1 MSSLLL
7 KPKLSL
13 LFISCISLSISGL
26 TTQAH
31 AGLFDNYTDTA
42 QNFRSS
48 LTQPISAPTQ
58 ELFEKKAKSNDAALY
73 LLEKA
78 RLEQANKQ
86 YEASKQTFEKAFEL
100 LDAQNNKATISA
112 SKLGFKAL
120 SLVSNDSVAPYKIPE
135 YEQVLAHVYQSINYL
150 ALNNTEGAA
159 VEMRVAQRIQRE
171 IELAHSKEAEK
182 AAAKGQNVNSAPA
195 EYDEA
200 LAGLNTIAGK
210 VKNTY
215 QNAYAFYMAATLWE
229 ALGEKNDALVDY
241 KKAYELQPND
251 FIKND
256 VKRLDNAAKKANG
269 QYPVVIFLEQGL
281 VPQKISSTLAIPT
294 LNGLVNISFA
304 SYDPSTYV
312 TPSQVDVAVNGKT
325 VANTALLTDIG
336 ALAVKTLK
344 EKIAANLTTQIARS
358 TAKYAVQKELGN
370 RLGVFGQLAGNI
382 YNTATEKADVR
393 AWNTLPSNAQVTRLL
408 LPVGSHTIQ
417 LKNNYANQSINIE
430 VKANQTTFIHGI
442 ETNQQIVA
450 DSFSIAK

>member
-1 MSSLLL
+1 
-7 KPKLSL
+7 
-13 LFISCISLSISGL
+13 
-26 TTQAH
+26 
-31 AGLFDNYTDTA
+31 
-42 QNFRSS
+42 
-48 LTQPISAPTQ
+48 
-58 ELFEKKAKSNDAALY
+58 
-73 LLEKA
+73 
-78 RLEQANKQ
+78 
-86 YEASKQTFEKAFEL
+86 
-100 LDAQNNKATISA
+100 
-112 SKLGFKAL
+112 
-120 SLVSNDSVAPYKIPE
+120 
-135 YEQVLAHVYQSINYL
+135 
-150 ALNNTEGAA
+150 
-159 VEMRVAQRIQRE
+159 MRVAQRIQRE

-312 TPSQVDVAVNGKT
+312 APSQVDVAVNGKT

>member
-1 MSSLLL
+1 MSS
-7 KPKLSL
+7 SL
-13 LFISCISLSISGL
+13 MKSKVSLFIMGCLSFPSLAL
-26 TTQAH
+26 TTQAQ

-42 QNFRSS
+42 QSFRSS
-48 LTQPISAPTQ
+48 LTQPLNTSTQ
-58 ELFEKKAKSNDAALY
+58 ELFQKKTKSNDATLY

-78 RLEQANKQ
+78 RLEQANQQ
-86 YEASKQTFEKAFEL
+86 YEASKQTFENAFTL
-100 LDAQNNKATISA
+100 LDEQNNKATISA

-120 SLVSNDSVAPYKIPE
+120 SLVTNDSVSPYKIPE
-135 YEQVLAHVYQSINYL
+135 YEQVLAHVYQAINYL
-150 ALNNTEGAA
+150 ALNNTEGAS

-182 AAAKGQNVNSAPA
+182 AAAKAQENNAPPA

-200 LAGLNTIAGK
+200 LAGLDTIAGR

-256 VKRLDNAAKKANG
+256 VKRLDAATGNTSAK
-269 QYPVVIFLEQGL
+269 YPVIIFLEQGL

-294 LNGLVNISFA
+294 PNGLVNVSFA
-304 SYDPSTYV
+304 SYDPATYIA
-312 TPSQVDVAVNGKT
+312 PSQIDVSVNGKT

-344 EKIAANLTTQIARS
+344 ENIAANLTTQIARS

-370 RLGVFGQLAGNI
+370 RLGILGQLAGNV

-393 AWNTLPSNAQVTRLL
+393 AWNTLPSNAQVTRLS
-408 LPVGSHTIQ
+408 LPAGSHTIQ

-430 VKANQTTFIHGI
+430 VKPNQTTFIRGI

-450 DSFSIAK
+450 DSFSITK

>member
-1 MSSLLL
+1 MLSPNKFKKSFLLISSL
-7 KPKLSL
+7 SL
-13 LFISCISLSISGL
+13 ASLTIS
-26 TTQAH
+26 TQIQ
-31 AGLFDNYTDTA
+31 AGLFDNYSDTA
-42 QNFRSS
+42 QNFRAS
-48 LTQPISAPTQ
+48 LTQPISPITEEFFQ
-58 ELFEKKAKSNDAALY
+58 KKIKSNDAALY

-135 YEQVLAHVYQSINYL
+135 YEQVLAHVYQAINFL

-171 IELAHSKEAEK
+171 IELSHSKEAEK
-182 AAAKGQNVNSAPA
+182 AAANAQNNMTTPI
-195 EYDEA
+195 EYDDA
-200 LAGLNTIAGK
+200 LAGINTIAGK

-256 VKRLDNAAKKANG
+256 VKRIDTVTTIKSNT

-281 VPQKISSTLAIPT
+281 VPQKISSSLAIPT
-294 LNGLVNISFA
+294 TNGLVNVSFA
-304 SYDPSTYV
+304 SYDPTTYT
-312 TPSQVDVAVNGKT
+312 TPSQIDIAVNGKI
-325 VANTALLTDIG
+325 VANTALLSDIG

-344 EKIAANLTTQIARS
+344 ENITANLATQIARS
-358 TAKYAVQKELGN
+358 TAKYAMQKELGN
-370 RLGVFGQLAGNI
+370 RLGVLGQLAGNV
-382 YNTATEKADVR
+382 YNAATERADLR
-393 AWNTLPSNAQVTRLL
+393 AWNTLPSNAQVTRLA
-408 LPVGSHTIQ
+408 LPAGKHNIEF
-417 LKNNYANQSINIE
+417 KNGYVKQSINIE
-430 VKANQTTFIHGI
+430 VKPNQTTFIRGI
-442 ETNQQIVA
+442 ETNQQITA
-450 DSFSIAK
+450 DSFSINK

>member
-1 MSSLLL
+1 
-7 KPKLSL
+7 
-13 LFISCISLSISGL
+13 
-26 TTQAH
+26 
-31 AGLFDNYTDTA
+31 
-42 QNFRSS
+42 
-48 LTQPISAPTQ
+48 
-58 ELFEKKAKSNDAALY
+58 
-73 LLEKA
+73 
-78 RLEQANKQ
+78 
-86 YEASKQTFEKAFEL
+86 
-100 LDAQNNKATISA
+100 LDEQNNKATISA

-120 SLVSNDSVAPYKIPE
+120 SLVTNDSVSPYKIPE
-135 YEQVLAHVYQSINYL
+135 YEQVLAHVYQAINYL
-150 ALNNTEGAA
+150 ALNNTEGAS

-182 AAAKGQNVNSAPA
+182 AAAKAQENNAPPA

-200 LAGLNTIAGK
+200 LAGLDTIAGR

-256 VKRLDNAAKKANG
+256 VKRLDAATGNTSAK
-269 QYPVVIFLEQGL
+269 YPVIIFLEQGL

-294 LNGLVNISFA
+294 PNGLVNVSFA
-304 SYDPSTYV
+304 SYDPATYIA
-312 TPSQVDVAVNGKT
+312 PSQIDVSVNGKT

-344 EKIAANLTTQIARS
+344 ENIAANLTTQIARS

-370 RLGVFGQLAGNI
+370 RLGILGQLAGNV

-393 AWNTLPSNAQVTRLL
+393 AWNTLPSNAQVTRLS
-408 LPVGSHTIQ
+408 LPAGSQTIQ

-430 VKANQTTFIHGI
+430 VKPNQTTFIRGI

-450 DSFSIAK
+450 DSFSITK

>member
-1 MSSLLL
+1 MSS
-7 KPKLSL
+7 SL
-13 LFISCISLSISGL
+13 AKSRVSLFIMGCLSFSSLTL
-26 TTQAH
+26 TTQTQ
-31 AGLFDNYTDTA
+31 AGLFDSYTDTA
-42 QNFRSS
+42 QSFRSS
-48 LTQPISAPTQ
+48 LTQPLDTSTQ
-58 ELFEKKAKSNDAALY
+58 ELFQKKAKSNDAALY

-78 RLEQANKQ
+78 RLEQANQQ
-86 YEASKQTFEKAFEL
+86 YDASKQTFENAFAL
-100 LDAQNNKATISA
+100 LDEQNNKATISA

-120 SLVSNDSVAPYKIPE
+120 SLVTNDSVSPYKIPE
-135 YEQVLAHVYQSINYL
+135 YEQVLAHVYQAINYL
-150 ALNNTEGAA
+150 ALNNTEGAS

-171 IELAHSKEAEK
+171 IELTHSKEAEK
-182 AAAKGQNVNSAPA
+182 AAAKAQESDAPPA

-200 LAGLNTIAGK
+200 LAGLDTIAGK

-256 VKRLDNAAKKANG
+256 VKRLDTTTGKASA
-269 QYPVVIFLEQGL
+269 QYPVIIFLEQGL

-294 LNGLVNISFA
+294 TNGLVNVSFA
-304 SYDPSTYV
+304 SYDPATYV
-312 TPSQVDVAVNGKT
+312 APSQIDVSVNGKT

-344 EKIAANLTTQIARS
+344 ENIAANLTTQIARS

-370 RLGVFGQLAGNI
+370 RLGVLGQLAGNV

-393 AWNTLPSNAQVTRLL
+393 AWNTLPSNAQVTRLS
-408 LPVGSHTIQ
+408 LPAGSHTIQ

-430 VKANQTTFIHGI
+430 VKPNQTTFIRGI

>member
-1 MSSLLL
+1 M
-7 KPKLSL
+7 
-13 LFISCISLSISGL
+13 
-26 TTQAH
+26 
-31 AGLFDNYTDTA
+31 
-42 QNFRSS
+42 
-48 LTQPISAPTQ
+48 
-58 ELFEKKAKSNDAALY
+58 
-73 LLEKA
+73 
-78 RLEQANKQ
+78 
-86 YEASKQTFEKAFEL
+86 
-100 LDAQNNKATISA
+100 LDEQNNKATISA

-120 SLVSNDSVAPYKIPE
+120 SLVSNDSVTPYKIPE
-135 YEQVLAHVYQSINYL
+135 YEQVLAHVYQAINYL

-171 IELAHSKEAEK
+171 IETAHSKEAEK
-182 AAAKGQNVNSAPA
+182 AAAKAQDSSAAPA
-195 EYDEA
+195 DYDEA

-256 VKRLDNAAKKANG
+256 VKRMDAASAKANA

-281 VPQKISSTLAIPT
+281 VPQKISSTLAVPT
-294 LNGLVNISFA
+294 TNGLVNVSFA
-304 SYDPSTYV
+304 SYDPATYV
-312 TPSQVDVAVNGKT
+312 APSQVDVAVNGKT
-325 VANTALLTDIG
+325 VANTAVLSDIG

-344 EKIAANLTTQIARS
+344 ENIAANLTTQIARS

-370 RLGVFGQLAGNI
+370 RLGVFGQLAGNV

-393 AWNTLPSNAQVTRLL
+393 AWNTLPSNAQVTRLS
-408 LPVGSHTIQ
+408 LPAGSHTIE
-417 LKNNYANQSINIE
+417 LKNGYVTQSINIE
-430 VKANQTTFIHGI
+430 VKPNQTTFIRGI
-442 ETNQQIVA
+442 ETNQQIIA